1 MILVRVWILI
11 FLLGPRGVESRGGG
25 GGGGSIR
32 LSWRLYTERNLSGVG
47 KWEMYR
53 KLDDESCT
61 FSQKRFLTSSVTFSF
76 APFMLFGTLSGS
88 SCQWPMCV
96 YWGTLERIEFQECTI
111 SKHTYL

>member
-11 FLLGPRGVESRGGG
+11 FLLGPRGVECRG

-53 KLDDESCT
+53 KLDDERCP
-61 FSQKRFLTSSVTFSF
+61 FPQKRFLMSSVIFSF
-76 APFMLFGTLSGS
+76 APFMLFGTLSG
-88 SCQWPMCV
+88 
-96 YWGTLERIEFQECTI
+96 
-111 SKHTYL
+111 